1 MDEGRYS
8 EAQAAAQLGVSER
21 TLRRWRAAG
30 LVPFCKT
37 PGGRIFYSFA
47 QVVEIGAAMMVA
59 AASPLAESGQT
70 CPDMS
75 GEMLDAA
82 E

>member
-21 TLRRWRAAG
+21 TLRRWRQNG
-30 LVPFCKT
+30 KVPFCRT
-37 PGGRIFYSFA
+37 PGGRIFYTFA
-47 QVVEIGAAMMVA
+47 QVVEIAAAMMVG
-59 AASPLAESGQT
+59 ASAVADNGRT